1 MQQCLES
8 RNSHF
13 LPTIEYNNEKVSHD
27 KYIPINTSILPKF
40 LSPKQVEKKQ
50 TTTFNMISLN
60 LPYSNALYTIL
71 SLQSPL
77 ILFSSKLY
85 TQGDRS
91 GNFGYSAGGSLY
103 HTDLLMLSVRNLRKT
118 FTDATESSGVEFR

>member
-1 MQQCLES
+1 MQQCLGS
-8 RNSHF
+8 RNSQF

-71 SLQSPL
+71 SLPSPL
-77 ILFSSKLY
+77 ILLSKLY

-91 GNFGYSAGGSLY
+91 GNFGYSAGYSLY

>member
-1 MQQCLES
+1 
-8 RNSHF
+8 
-13 LPTIEYNNEKVSHD
+13 
-27 KYIPINTSILPKF
+27 
-40 LSPKQVEKKQ
+40 
-50 TTTFNMISLN
+50 MISLN

-71 SLQSPL
+71 SLPSPL
-77 ILFSSKLY
+77 ILFSTLY